1 MDNQALSGQSLANG
15 LMRGIA
21 GDGVMTAV
29 LVTLGSVVTIG
40 GLGFWLKRRVEALT
54 SKQKKALVKKTVS
67 GIFSWFEER
76 GLLPYTPAFDRDY
89 LRDYPELRILEE
101 NHAVIREECVELL
114 RNKDRLTDMK
124 AMGGNYTQ
132 AGIHTIQWK
141 TFLFKSGDFVEAN
154 CRLAPRTAALVR
166 RIPDAY
172 TIFFSV
178 LEARQRIS
186 PHWGY
191 YKGFLRYHL
200 GVVIPNNNAN
210 GECFLRVNGNRED
223 NAKRDPALIE
233 KGEVYHWKEGAGIVF
248 DDNYLH
254 DAGNDSD
261 QIRVVMWIDL
271 RRRMPFYLELFN
283 RLCLAVARRDSSMKE
298 IQQNALV
305 EA

>member
-1 MDNQALSGQSLANG
+1 
-15 LMRGIA
+15 
-21 GDGVMTAV
+21 MTAV
-29 LVTLGSVVTIG
+29 FVAIGSAATFG
-40 GLGFWLKRRVEALT
+40 GLALWLNRRLHALP

-67 GIFSWFEER
+67 GIFVWFEER
-76 GLLPYTPAFDRDY
+76 GLLPRTPAFDPNY
-89 LRDYPELRILEE
+89 LRHYPALRILEE
-101 NHAVIREECVELL
+101 NHAVIRAECLDLL
-114 RNKDRLTDMK
+114 RIKDRLTDMK

-141 TFLFKSGDFVEAN
+141 TFVLKSGDFVEAN

-166 RIPDAY
+166 DIPDAF

-178 LEARQRIS
+178 LEPRQRIA

-210 GECFLRVNGNRED
+210 GECFLRVNGNLED
-223 NAKRDPALIE
+223 NAKRDTALVDR
-233 KGEVYHWKEGAGIVF
+233 GEVYHWKEGAGIVF

-261 QIRVVMWIDL
+261 EVRVVLWIDL
-271 RRRMPFYLELFN
+271 RRKMPFYLEWFN
-283 RLCLAVARRDSSMKE
+283 SLCLAVARRDTSMKE